1 MKKRKGSNVSS
12 GDVGEWGRLIILIL
26 MVGQFGGC
34 PVSLANGRVRARAM
48 GTFPTSAPIFG
59 PQKIV
64 ALLGLSCYLL

>member
-1 MKKRKGSNVSS
+1 
-12 GDVGEWGRLIILIL
+12 